1 MLTMSRK
8 FRAFA
13 VVLAFVA
20 AVTLVTSSGGVAE
33 ARGASTAY
41 YDRNG
46 GEITVG
52 MFVNVPCLITAITPS
67 LNPALTSVT
76 VRTLPNVGST
86 EYDEGL
92 ELIVYP
98 SQILKR

>member
-1 MLTMSRK
+1 MRRDVPVWPLM
-8 FRAFA
+8 FCAALVA
-13 VVLAFVA
+13 VVLLTV
-20 AVTLVTSSGGVAE
+20 GPPW
-33 ARGASTAY
+33 ASAQTAPTY

-46 GEITVG
+46 GEIKVG

-86 EYDEGL
+86 DYDEGL